1 MNTIKNLSNDI
12 QELIYNQYLEKQRDY
27 YVYQYNN
34 RIKLLYFDKLKQNI
48 EHINSFIVDDY
59 FDKLKTFIDIDR
71 EDEDILNKW
80 EDNFNDKTYKYFVE
94 TYFRLCKYV

>member
-80 EDNFNDKTYKYFVE
+80 EDNFNDKTYKHFVE